1 MDDWPFLVD
10 KMDSMNSLVDF
21 NLFTKISGQIN
32 TGDGLAT
39 FWKFWVDN
47 LRCYKCGW
55 IFFQNESAFKFFA
68 LSYHTHD
75 MFYHIP

>member
-32 TGDGLAT
+32 TGGWLSNLLKILS
-39 FWKFWVDN
+39 WQLKVLQVWVDIFS
-47 LRCYKCGW
+47 KW
-55 IFFQNESAFKFFA
+55 IS
-68 LSYHTHD
+68 L
-75 MFYHIP
+75 

>member
-21 NLFTKISGQIN
+21 NLFTKISGQID

-39 FWKFWVDN
+39 F
-47 LRCYKCGW
+47 
-55 IFFQNESAFKFFA
+55 
-68 LSYHTHD
+68 
-75 MFYHIP
+75 